1 MPILAMLMEVS
12 KRKIATVPVAKM
24 ILVCSFSCY
33 LLQVASLISSL
44 MEDTQA
50 VAASTCFTGTR

>member
-1 MPILAMLMEVS
+1 MPILAMNK

-33 LLQVASLISSL
+33 LLQVASLISPL